1 VAVRLRPLRDEELP
15 EFIDTLRGEYVRTLV
30 ADAGMSRNDAEDKA
44 SADHGSLFPGG
55 RRQPN
60 QRIYLLEDAT
70 TGEVRGHLFWAERKP
85 PGLTTTRAFL
95 YEIYIDE
102 RFRGQGLGRRA
113 MELLETEVRDEGL
126 PGIDLN
132 VWGGN
137 DPARSLYRSLGFAER
152 SVFMSKELE

>member
-1 VAVRLRPLRDEELP
+1 MDIRLRPLRDEELP
-15 EFIDTLRGEYVRTLV
+15 ELIDTLRGEYVRTLV
-30 ADAGMSRNDAEDKA
+30 ADAGMSSDDAEDKA
-44 SADHGSLFPGG
+44 SADHRSLFPGR

-60 QRIYLLEDAT
+60 QRIYLLEDGT
-70 TGEVRGHLFWAERKP
+70 TGELRGHLFWAERQP

-95 YEIYIDE
+95 YEIYIEE
-102 RFRGQGLGRRA
+102 RFRGKGLGRRA
-113 MELLETEVRDEGL
+113 MELLEAEVRDEGL

-137 DPARSLYRSLGFAER
+137 DPARSLYRSLGFSER